1 MGMDVYGLNPTA
13 QVGKLFCISHH
24 GWSLLATLCKTF
36 APEESKLCQH
46 WYSNDGDGLNA
57 EQSARLAQ
65 RLEAALGDGSIDRL
79 REYLERAEELG
90 VRARL
95 EYLQSV
101 GCAMFAHYDAT
112 DPYLVAEFLEFLRTC
127 GGFVIR

>member
-1 MGMDVYGLNPTA
+1 MGQNISDWNCLL
-13 QVGKLFCISHH
+13 QKLQAVRD
-24 GWSLLATLCKTF
+24 LATLCKTF

-57 EQSARLAQ
+57 EQSGRLAQ

-112 DPYLVAEFLEFLRTC
+112 DPYIVAEFLEFLRTC